1 MQTAEDVKSLCQPR
15 RPWDEV
21 REHLM
26 EVHTCTHTQTL
37 AVAGGVKINL
47 HAAAKFVYLNYTIND
62 RQIIP
67 KANLQT
73 AFFFQSKSSISY
85 QLQSQD

>member
-1 MQTAEDVKSLCQPR
+1 
-15 RPWDEV
+15 
-21 REHLM
+21 M

-67 KANLQT
+67 KAFLQT
-73 AFFFQSKSSISY
+73 AFFFF
-85 QLQSQD
+85 